1 MQLDPSLLMLPHA
14 ALLKFAEVR
23 MKKASLPSCL
33 QNIFFARERANAV
46 PPSVFI
52 KSHLLTS
59 ITLDMRWCTSALA
72 TLCTPPGEVETI
84 TFTWSDI
91 RPKKQKNTDVHT
103 CETFP
108 QAKVAFQQCDA
119 DKGDSLRQLCHHRS

>member
-59 ITLDMRWCTSALA
+59 VTLDMRWCTSAMA
-72 TLCTPPGEVETI
+72 TLCTPPGEMKKI
-84 TFTWSDI
+84 TFGQILGQRS
-91 RPKKQKNTDVHT
+91 KKNTDVHT